1 MTALRRAK
9 MAIALVLAAA
19 LAAVA
24 VDARADGVGRYQQRN
39 LVTDVT
45 DGSISA
51 DKVDSNLVNAWGI
64 AFNPFGPVWVAA
76 NGTGVSVLYD
86 GAGVAQPTTTPQP
99 LVVSIPAAAGRDGS
113 NPTGIVFNG
122 STGFVVRSGG
132 NSGPAAFLFVT
143 EDGVLAGWNRSV
155 DATHAVLV
163 KDNSASG
170 TVYKGLALSAGG
182 NGSLLYATDFHNNKI
197 DVWDSTFASVT
208 LPGGAFTDPKLPDG
222 YAPFGI
228 QAINGNLYVTYAKQD
243 DAAHDDV
250 KGRGFGFVNVFDPN
264 GMLLGRFASR
274 GRLNAPWGI
283 ALAPDGFGDFRD
295 SLLIGNFGD
304 GRINAFDLATG
315 QALGE
320 LRGPDG
326 KAITIDGLWGIAFGN
341 GFAGQPVNTL
351 FFAAGPAEESH
362 GLYGRIDPLPNAH
375 HND

>member
-1 MTALRRAK
+1 MSTVRTSARA
-9 MAIALVLAAA
+9 AIAFVLVAAMA
-19 LAAVA
+19 WIASEA
-24 VDARADGVGRYQQRN
+24 DADGLGRYQQRN

-45 DGSISA
+45 DGSITA
-51 DKVDSNLVNAWGI
+51 EHVDPNLVNAWGV

-86 GAGVAQPTTTPQP
+86 GSGVAQPTTTPQP
-99 LVVSIPAAAGRDGS
+99 LVVSIPAAAGQDGS

-122 STGFVVRSGG
+122 STGFVVKSGP

-143 EDGVLAGWNRSV
+143 EDGVLAGWNRAV
-155 DATHAVLV
+155 DATHAILV
-163 KDNSASG
+163 KDNSGSG

-197 DVWDSTFASVT
+197 DVWDNTFTPVT
-208 LPGGAFTDPKLPDG
+208 LPAGAFTDPSLPDG
-222 YAPFGI
+222 FAPFGI

-243 DAAHDDV
+243 DARHDDV
-250 KGRGFGFVNVFDPN
+250 KGRGLGFVNVFDPN
-264 GMLLGRFASR
+264 GALLGRFASR

-320 LRGPDG
+320 LRGQDG

-351 FFAAGPAEESH
+351 FFAAGPADESH
-362 GLYGRIDPLPNAH
+362 GVYGRIDPLPNARH
-375 HND
+375 H